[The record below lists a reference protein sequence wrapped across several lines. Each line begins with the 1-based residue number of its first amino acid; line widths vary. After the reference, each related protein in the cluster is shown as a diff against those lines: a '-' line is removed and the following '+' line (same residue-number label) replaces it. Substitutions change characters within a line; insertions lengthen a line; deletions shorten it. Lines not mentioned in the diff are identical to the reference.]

1 VTTIVVAAAIVECGD
16 TVLVTRRQP
25 GVHLAGHWEF
35 PGGKCEPGE
44 SLGACLTRELRE
56 ELNVDAV
63 PGEEVFV
70 TTHDYAERRVEL
82 HFLRCELRSEPAPQL
97 GQDMRWVKRHEL
109 ASLAFPPADEA
120 LIAVLTE
127 RKVGP

>member
-1 VTTIVVAAAIVECGD
+1 VAAAIVECD
-16 TVLVTRRQP
+16 DAVLVTRRQA

-44 SLGACLTRELRE
+44 SLPACLVRELRE

-63 PGEEVFV
+63 PGEEVLV

-109 ASLAFPPADEA
+109 PGLPFPPADEA
-120 LIAVLTE
+120 LIALLTK
-127 RKVGP
+127 RKGAP